1 MSGASM
7 TVPILL
13 AFSFAMVAFAMVAF
27 ALLTGSALAAAPVAN
42 PTPADA
48 KAMLAR
54 ALDYYQANGREK
66 ALDAFNSNRPP
77 FSDRGLYVF
86 CIGPDRTLV
95 ADGEFRE
102 FIGQSADILK
112 DASGEPLGRAFWD
125 IAQRMARAR
134 RIICSSIPPR
144 SWSSRKCHMS
154 PRPARMSAASEPTS
168 RSKRAAVLL
177 RLGCVGRAHG
187 LMPAPRDPPAQA
199 TKSLAARVGWLLLL
213 VGRLNR
219 PEFGAREIIS
229 VCPCS

>member
-1 MSGASM
+1 M
-7 TVPILL
+7 TVRILL

-125 IAQRMARAR
+125 IAQKDGKGEA
-134 RIICSSIPPR
+134 
-144 SWSSRKCHMS
+144 HYLFLD
-154 PRPARMSAASEPTS
+154 PATQLVKPKVSYVAKAGQD
-168 RSKRAAVLL
+168 VC
-177 RLGCVGRAHG
+177 GVGTYE
-187 LMPAPRDPPAQA
+187 Q
-199 TKSLAARVGWLLLL
+199 K
-213 VGRLNR
+213 
-219 PEFGAREIIS
+219 
-229 VCPCS
+229 